1 MRARI
6 GILCLLSALPVRL
19 VAQWSVASEIGLA
32 AFSGSARDSGGL
44 HVGPTRSTTLALRV
58 GWEGRRAGAGVRL
71 LYGSSGI
78 GASNG
83 DLTVIQEHRVQ
94 LFEIAT
100 VATLVVA
107 RVGAGSV
114 LRLEAGPVADV
125 WAPAEAGN
133 RTRVGALAAVAWL
146 FPTSQRFA
154 ASIRVEGTL
163 STSVFD
169 AIDLPPGAERR
180 STWRRGVAF
189 AVRRRL

>member
-6 GILCLLSALPVRL
+6 GILLILSTLPAPV
-19 VAQWSVASEIGLA
+19 VAQWSVAPEIGLA

-44 HVGPTRSTTLALRV
+44 HVGPTRSTTVAFRV
-58 GWEGRRAGAGVRL
+58 GWEGRRVGAGLRL
-71 LYGSSGI
+71 LYASSGI

-83 DLTVIQEHRVQ
+83 DFTVIQEHQVQ

-100 VATLVVA
+100 VATLRVA
-107 RVGAGSV
+107 RVGSASV
-114 LRLEAGPVADV
+114 VRLEAGPVADV

-133 RTRVGALAAVAWL
+133 RTRFGALLAAAWF
-146 FPTSQRFA
+146 FPITQRLA

-163 STSVFD
+163 STSLFD
-169 AIDLPPGAERR
+169 AADLPPGAERR